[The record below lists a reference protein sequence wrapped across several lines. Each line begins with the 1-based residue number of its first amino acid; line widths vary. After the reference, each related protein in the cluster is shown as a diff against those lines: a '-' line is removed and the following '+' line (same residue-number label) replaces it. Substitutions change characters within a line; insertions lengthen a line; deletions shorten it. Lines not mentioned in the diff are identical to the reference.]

1 MLDDDDDDIILI
13 WKVST
18 EIEKGGPTK
27 VVKNKN
33 QKKKE
38 IKSKNI
44 FPKSD

>member
-33 QKKKE
+33 QKQKRNKIEKHFSKK
-38 IKSKNI
+38 
-44 FPKSD
+44 